1 MSNTTCPI
9 KSCDRP
15 IRAAGLCD
23 THYRRKR
30 KYGDPE
36 FLHDIECAKCGQNFK
51 SRTLKSKYCSS
62 QCGVSKR
69 AYRQKKNGPTC
80 ADCGVQMHRGKGVL
94 PQGQARCMECKNGGR
109 GYFFKDGVRWTHGNS
124 AYRVGCRCEVCVAA
138 KRDANMAYKAK
149 VKAEHGVGPST
160 LFKRHYRE
168 RAGVSYRATPKDWIE
183 PDVRLSLYDRDSWI
197 CHLCSKPVVRNAHFN
212 DDYAPSL
219 DHVIPRSKGGSDDP
233 SNLRTAHRICNSM
246 RQDVPLLI

>member
-1 MSNTTCPI
+1 MTDTTCPI
-9 KSCDRP
+9 AECTRVV
-15 IRAAGLCD
+15 RAGGLCAA
-23 THYRRKR
+23 HYQRKR

-36 FLHDIECAKCGQNFK
+36 FKHDLECVKCGAPFK
-51 SRTLKSKYCSS
+51 AWSSKSKYCSNKCLS
-62 QCGVSKR
+62 TNRKTKSL
-69 AYRQKKNGPTC
+69 KNGPTC

-94 PQGQARCMECKNGGR
+94 PQGQARCMKCKNGGR
-109 GYFFKDGVRWTHGNS
+109 GYFFKDGVRWTHGSS
-124 AYRVGCRCEVCVAA
+124 AYRMGCRCEVCVAA

-149 VKAEHGVGPST
+149 VKTEHGVGPST

-168 RAGVSYRATPKDWIE
+168 RAGVSYRATPKDWID

-197 CHLCSKPVVRNAHFN
+197 CHLCSEPVVRNAHFN

-246 RQDVPLLI
+246 RQDAPLLI